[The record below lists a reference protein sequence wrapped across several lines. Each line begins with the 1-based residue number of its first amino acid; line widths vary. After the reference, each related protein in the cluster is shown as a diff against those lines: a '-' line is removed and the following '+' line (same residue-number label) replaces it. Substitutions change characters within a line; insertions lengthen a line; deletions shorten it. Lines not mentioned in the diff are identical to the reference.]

1 MNDETKLRE
10 MEWSEISELRT
21 KSNIKAAEAHRAWK
35 AALEINTL
43 GKSDQVAKE
52 AYDQRMAA
60 LAEYQRCHSEALRI
74 SDIANSMYIDKAGS
88 DVEFYRKNPFQSNKP
103 AI

>member
-1 MNDETKLRE
+1 MNDEIELRK

-21 KSNIKAAEAHRAWK
+21 KANIKAHEANIAWR